1 MEYLVYHASNRWDIY
16 FNNNIILKLPIELNL
31 NLLAKAKIII
41 DENSL
46 KKEIIDLR
54 IKDKLILSNE

>member
-1 MEYLVYHASNRWDIY
+1 MGYLFY
-16 FNNNIILKLPIELNL
+16 NNNVLKLPIEVNL
-31 NLLAKAKIII
+31 NLLEKAKNII